1 MLPFNL
7 LVVIILVNDRSVM
20 GRRMTKNEI
29 IDAAYKVWGR
39 NFYKKTSLSQLAC
52 ELKVSKPALY
62 RHFLSKEALTEAMI
76 ERFLDDFAE
85 SIRDDFQRAL
95 QIDDADAGITVIVGS
110 ISNFFAKNT
119 YSLIFS
125 LMNIYERKLDGHTI
139 VQKLNSRGVDFTV
152 IQIVIKKKYND
163 SNDNYVIS
171 TLVRLI
177 FATLTFLMSNYS
189 IGKNALKTPLPDSDI
204 EEITSIICNTVKNG
218 LGYSCEKGTI
228 DFDKLEQQIESNV
241 PVFEAE
247 PFFKAVAEA
256 VAEAGP
262 WGVTMEMVAKKL
274 GLSKSSLYGHFK
286 NKKDMLRRLFVTEFK
301 KIIEYTKYG
310 IDQSKE
316 PTEQLFLGILSI
328 AVYLRSRPEIL
339 IAMDWIRTRKLDL
352 GKPDKNLEVFR
363 LFEDIDIN
371 HLQIVTEKKEQT
383 TSHWV
388 LFLLLNILT
397 HPDGSAAN
405 VQNNSIRLLYKYVV
419 LGLGGFNK

>member
-1 MLPFNL
+1 
-7 LVVIILVNDRSVM
+7 
-20 GRRMTKNEI
+20 MTKNEI
-29 IDAAYKVWGR
+29 IDAALKVWGR

-62 RHFLSKEALTEAMI
+62 RHFESKNDLNEAMI

-85 SIRDDFQRAL
+85 SIRDDFQKSL
-95 QIDDADAGITVIVGS
+95 QIDDADEGITVIVGS
-110 ISNFFAKNT
+110 ISSFFAKNI

-125 LMNIYERKLDGHTI
+125 LMNIYERNLDGQTI
-139 VQKLNSRGVDFTV
+139 VQKLNSRGVDFTI
-152 IQIVIKKKYND
+152 IQTIIKKKYNNDTND
-163 SNDNYVIS
+163 SYVIS

-177 FATLTFLMSNYS
+177 FATLTFLMSNYHKY
-189 IGKNALKTPLPDSDI
+189 KNALKIPLSDTDI
-204 EEITSIICNTVKNG
+204 EEITLIICNTVKNG
-218 LGYSCEKGTI
+218 LGYPGDKGTI

-241 PVFEAE
+241 PVFQAE

-301 KIIEYTKYG
+301 KIIEYTKQG
-310 IDQSKE
+310 IKQSKE

-352 GKPDKNLEVFR
+352 GKPDKNLEIFR
-363 LFEDIDIN
+363 LFEDIGIK
-371 HLQIVTEKKEQT
+371 HLQIVTEKKEQI

-397 HPDGSAAN
+397 HPDGSAAK

>member
-1 MLPFNL
+1 
-7 LVVIILVNDRSVM
+7 
-20 GRRMTKNEI
+20 MTKNEI
-29 IDAAYKVWGR
+29 IDAAFRVWGR

-76 ERFLDDFAE
+76 ERFLDNFAE
-85 SIRDDFQRAL
+85 SIRDDFQKSL
-95 QIDDADAGITVIVGS
+95 QIDDADAGISAIVGS
-110 ISNFFAKNT
+110 ISGFFAKNA

-125 LMNIYERKLDGHTI
+125 LMNIYERNLDGQII
-139 VQKLNSRGVDFTV
+139 VQKLSSRGVDFTA
-152 IQIVIKKKYND
+152 IQTIIRKKYND
-163 SNDNYVIS
+163 DSNGNIVIV

-177 FATLTFLMSNYS
+177 FATLTFLMSNFHRY
-189 IGKNALKTPLPDSDI
+189 KNALKTPLSDSDI
-204 EEITSIICNTVKNG
+204 EEITACICDTVKRG
-218 LGYSCEKGTI
+218 LGYPCEKGTI
-228 DFDKLEQQIESNV
+228 DFDKLEQQIESTV
-241 PVFEAE
+241 PVFQAE

-301 KIIEYTKYG
+301 KIIEYTKRG
-310 IDQSKE
+310 IAQSE
-316 PTEQLFLGILSI
+316 NPTEQLYLGILSI

-352 GKPDKNLEVFR
+352 GKPDKNLEIFR

-371 HLQIVTEKKEQT
+371 HLQITPEKKEQT

-405 VQNNSIRLLYKYVV
+405 VHNNSIRLLYRYII

>member
-1 MLPFNL
+1 
-7 LVVIILVNDRSVM
+7 
-20 GRRMTKNEI
+20 MTKNEI
-29 IDAAYKVWGR
+29 IDAAFRVWGR
-39 NFYKKTSLSQLAC
+39 NFYRKTSLSQLAC

-85 SIRDDFQRAL
+85 SVLDDFQRSL
-95 QIDDADAGITVIVGS
+95 QMDDTDAGITAIVGS
-110 ISNFFAKNT
+110 ISKFFAKNP

-125 LMNIYERKLDGHTI
+125 LMNIYVHNLDGHTI
-139 VQKLNSRGVDFTV
+139 MQKLNSRGVDFTV
-152 IQIVIKKKYND
+152 IQTVIKKMYNNDAND
-163 SNDNYVIS
+163 SYVIS

-177 FATLTFLMSNYS
+177 FATLTFLVSNFHKY
-189 IGKNALKTPLPDSDI
+189 KNAFKTPLSDVDI
-204 EEITSIICNTVKNG
+204 EEITSVICNTVKNG
-218 LGYSCEKGTI
+218 LSYPCEKGTI

-301 KIIEYTKYG
+301 KIIEYTRHG
-310 IDQSKE
+310 INQSKE

-352 GKPDKNLEVFR
+352 GKPDKNLEIFR
-363 LFEDIDIN
+363 LFEDVDIN
-371 HLQIVTEKKEQT
+371 HLQIASEKKEQT
-383 TSHWV
+383 TSHWI

-397 HPDGSAAN
+397 HPDGSAAK